1 MVLAAGLGTR
11 MRPLTETVPKPLV
24 TVAGK
29 ALLDHALDR
38 LVEAGVPRAVVNVHW
53 RAEKVRAHLDGRR
66 AEGFGPETIVSDET
80 EALLDSGGGVL
91 KALPLLGDAPFLVLN
106 SDVMWQEGL
115 TRTLP
120 RLAGHWNPEA
130 MDALLLVAPT
140 VSTVGYDGVGDFL
153 MEADGTLLRRP
164 EAHVAPFVFTG
175 VQILS
180 PALFEGFGPEP
191 FSLNRIYDKAA
202 EAGRLRGLR
211 HDGRLIHVGTVEAVA
226 AAEAVLAEGA

>member
-1 MVLAAGLGTR
+1 MILAAGLGTR
-11 MRPLTETVPKPLV
+11 MRPLTETIPKPLV
-24 TVAGK
+24 AVAGRT
-29 ALLDHALDR
+29 LLDHALDR

-53 RAEKVRAHLDGRR
+53 RADKVRAHLDRRR
-66 AEGFGPETIVSDET
+66 ADGLGPEVIVSDET
-80 EALLDSGGGVL
+80 DGLLDSGGGVR
-91 KALPLLGDAPFLVLN
+91 KALALLGDEPFLVLN

-120 RLAGHWNPEA
+120 RLVAHWNPEV
-130 MDALLLVAPT
+130 MDALLLMAPT

-153 MEADGTLLRRP
+153 MEADGTLQRRP

-180 PALFEGFGPEP
+180 PALFDGFGPEP

-211 HDGRLIHVGTVEAVA
+211 HDGRLIHVGTVEAI
-226 AAEAVLAEGA
+226 AEAEAALAEGA